1 MLSSRASLAVAIGA
15 TVGVVALTG
24 CSAGAGGGGG
34 GGAGSNTVR
43 VLMVNNPQMIDLQKL
58 TAANFTKQ
66 TGINVEFKV
75 LPENDVRDTI
85 AQDVANQA
93 GQYDVITISN
103 FEVPFYAKNGWL
115 VGLDGYADKDAAFDV
130 NDILKPMRESL
141 KGADGKLYA
150 IPFYGESSMLMYRKD
165 VFQ

>member
-1 MLSSRASLAVAIGA
+1 MLSSRASLAAAIGA
-15 TVGVVALTG
+15 VALAG

-34 GGAGSNTVR
+34 GEAGSNTVR
-43 VLMVNNPQMIDLQKL
+43 VLMVNNPQMVDLQKL

-103 FEVPFYAKNGWL
+103 LGVPFYPKNGG
-115 VGLDGYADKDAAFDV
+115 VGALNG
-130 NDILKPMRESL
+130 S
-141 KGADGKLYA
+141 
-150 IPFYGESSMLMYRKD
+150 GE
-165 VFQ
+165 